1 MYTKNTPVQC
11 TTTIAWLF
19 STRNNSGV
27 GIHRP
32 TASLATLE
40 QSITPAMVPPGPLRA
55 LVGRITQS
63 VVRGML
69 RDLQEAARRIS
80 SGELQWPPNEGCC

>member
-1 MYTKNTPVQC
+1 M
-11 TTTIAWLF
+11 
-19 STRNNSGV
+19 

-40 QSITPAMVPPGPLRA
+40 QSITPALVPPGPLRA

-63 VVRGML
+63 VVCGML
-69 RDLQEAARRIS
+69 RDLQAAARRIA
-80 SGELQWPPNEGCC
+80 SGEMQWPPDDGAPCAEGRMA